1 MFAMSEDKDP
11 SSGAER
17 STQQQQQQQPHG
29 RSGEGAASVM
39 ARLQSD
45 NASASMPDKRGNGPS
60 GS

>member
-1 MFAMSEDKDP
+1 MSEDKDP

-17 STQQQQQQQPHG
+17 STQQQQQQQPQG

-45 NASASMPDKRGNGPS
+45 NAESSMPDKRGNDS
-60 GS
+60 AGS